1 MGFWSKAG
9 KLALD
14 ASKETINRSKKMLN
28 EVQEFSQ
35 KYENE
40 STDFL
45 KKKATS
51 GRPAQQLAARKL
63 LKERGESFE

>member
-14 ASKETINRSKKMLN
+14 VGKDAMNRSKEMLN
-28 EVQEFSQ
+28 EVQELSQ

-45 KKKATS
+45 RKKAAS
-51 GRPAQQLAARKL
+51 GKPAQQLAARKV